1 MHLISYKE
9 EFRSKYFPEFMFIPP
24 TTYIPLYFRYHTSS
38 GVLVIN
44 SGLKPYTIT
53 RLPLGN
59 ITLEARVSD
68 FMNASAIERFQVQ
81 VMYLRDHLS
90 LYL

>member
-1 MHLISYKE
+1 
-9 EFRSKYFPEFMFIPP
+9 MFIPP
-24 TTYIPLYFRYHTSS
+24 TTFIPLYFRYLTSS

-81 VMYLRDHLS
+81 VIYLRDHLS